1 MTETE
6 KAYIAGI
13 IDGEGSIMLTR
24 FHSNQYHSPCISI
37 ASTDKELLY
46 WMETVTNMGKI
57 ISKKNYN
64 KEKHKDSFTYR
75 VSYNDAL
82 ILLKEIEP
90 YLIINRKKLRAK
102 LILEK
107 YKQVTPRNGKYNDES
122 KRRKEEFYEEFMAL

>member
-24 FHSNQYHSPCISI
+24 FHSNQYHSPCVSVD
-37 ASTDKELLY
+37 STDTELLD
-46 WMETVTNMGKI
+46 WIKTVTKMGKI

-75 VSYNDAL
+75 VIYNDAL
-82 ILLKEIEP
+82 VLLKEIEP
-90 YLIINRKKLRAK
+90 YLVIDRKK
-102 LILEK
+102 I
-107 YKQVTPRNGKYNDES
+107 QS
-122 KRRKEEFYEEFMAL
+122 KINIRKIQEDYS